1 MATQLPGADATFGAR
16 QAPRPSTSVAQ
27 IGATGLEGQSAQYM
41 GEAAGEMGQ
50 ATKYLEKAQTE
61 FDTLEAEN
69 AYNQYQEKL
78 VDEAYGE
85 NGWTKVKGRDA
96 TDPQFQTR
104 FEERFDTSRQE
115 IAGKLHSPRAQQM
128 FNQRAAV
135 GALRSRASL
144 MEHASKERTQ
154 YQAQVWSKGVE
165 NELNDLWRNYG
176 DPDAF
181 KSSLARMEGT
191 TREYAQS
198 QGMSE
203 EATKDVL
210 GQIKN
215 KAYKQ
220 RFDAAIAAD
229 DTDKAKQIRDEAT
242 GILDSS
248 TKLHMDE
255 KLKVSVRAQ
264 KTVVVAD
271 EAWGKFA
278 PTNPND
284 PVQIASMDAYVREK
298 YPNDPELVKSIRQ
311 ELVSRAGLWNQQQ
324 VEVNAGAKTE
334 VLKQYNSGV
343 PLSQL
348 RKTDAWQSMNP
359 ADQQVL
365 AEHII
370 DRGYT
375 MQQRARAD
383 RAYTEGEKAKTAM
396 PAFWAYS
403 DPDVLKTMT
412 RNQITA
418 LEPVMGPQLVQQLIN
433 KKDAFDKNPFI
444 GKVERNLIEDW
455 VVKNTDIK
463 HPKAAGAKERVN
475 GLSAWADQE
484 LSRQQAE
491 TGRKFTPE
499 EKVQVLDKALMQQ
512 VTVNP
517 GFFSNLFG
525 GQKQYPASMVMPG
538 EREGSIVPIGQI
550 PATVQTD
557 YVNYI
562 RSLGR
567 YPGFSDA
574 AIKGKINDQIEKAY
588 AARRTGAS
596 RIEIERILKGE

>member
-16 QAPRPSTSVAQ
+16 QAPRPSTSVAEV
-27 IGATGLEGQSAQYM
+27 GPTGLEGRSAQFM

-50 ATKYLEKAQTE
+50 ATKYLEKAQNE

-78 VDEAYGE
+78 VEEAYGE

-104 FEERFDTSRQE
+104 YDERFNAAREQ
-115 IAGKLHSPRAQQM
+115 IAGNLHSPRAQQM

-396 PAFWAYS
+396 PAFWIYS

-433 KKDAFDKNPFI
+433 KKDAMEKNPWI

-463 HPKAAGAKERVN
+463 DVREKKSRVRVN
-475 GLSAWADQE
+475 AMSAWADQE

-491 TGRKFTPE
+491 AGRKFTPE
-499 EKVQVLDKALMQQ
+499 EKVQVLDKALMKE

-525 GQKQYPASMVMPG
+525 SQKQYPAPMILPG
-538 EREGSIVPIGQI
+538 DRDNMIVPIDQI
-550 PATVQTD
+550 PVKVQTEAANF
-557 YVNYI
+557 Y
-562 RSLGR
+562 RSIGR
-567 YPGFSDA
+567 HPGYSDKL
-574 AIKGKINDQIEKAY
+574 IIDKNKKQIQKAY
-588 AARRTGAS
+588 AARVAGGS
-596 RIEIERILKGE
+596 KLEIDKILRGD